1 MASTSS
7 TANATATKQLII
19 AAKVERA
26 IEYKPRGTVGPVVKV
41 LKLIKAVVTV
51 AEDVVRVVETVGAE
65 LKEAVELIGAHE
77 RMSNVGSPPEKRV
90 TQIKASNMAISIPPG
105 KGENRRHDT

>member
-7 TANATATKQLII
+7 TANAIATKQLII
-19 AAKVERA
+19 AATVERP
-26 IEYKPRGTVGPVVKV
+26 IKYKPRGTVGPVVKV
-41 LKLIKAVVTV
+41 VKLTKAVVTV

-65 LKEAVELIGAHE
+65 LEEAVELIGAHE
-77 RMSNVGSPPEKRV
+77 RISNLGNPPEKRV

-105 KGENRRHDT
+105 RGKNRRHDI

>member
-7 TANATATKQLII
+7 TANAIATKQLII

-65 LKEAVELIGAHE
+65 LEEAVDLIGAHE
-77 RMSNVGSPPEKRV
+77 RMSNLGNPPEK
-90 TQIKASNMAISIPPG
+90 KSNAEQSFQHGNINSSR
-105 KGENRRHDT
+105 KRRKSEA